1 MWFYTLYIYPFEVY
15 SSVVL
20 YIPISW
26 LLICHGFLTQLLPL
40 HDSFMEEAYF
50 VLNNQ
55 TWMIYLIV
63 FLILSISCLY

>member
-55 TWMIYLIV
+55 T
-63 FLILSISCLY
+63 